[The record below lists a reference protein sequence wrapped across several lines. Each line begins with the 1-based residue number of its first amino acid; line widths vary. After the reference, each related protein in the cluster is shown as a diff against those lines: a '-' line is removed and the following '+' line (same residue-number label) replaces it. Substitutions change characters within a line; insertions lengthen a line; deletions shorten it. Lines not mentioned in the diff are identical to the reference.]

1 MKPLCLTLLLLVG
14 ACQPEAR
21 RLLLVD
27 LTLADPIVVENLALP
42 WHEAGYRVEYRQ
54 FYPHL
59 TRADLARYRA
69 IILLGGREPEAP
81 SDALAIGD
89 LAILKEWI
97 RGRDGVVILGYASDT
112 RAARGQREDGT
123 LDRWVVNQW
132 LASEGAGIAIGTEL
146 IDAPASPLP
155 HSALDNSGFAPFP
168 AGHNHALQIRDR
180 SQVLARAPASA
191 LVAASRVQDGLV
203 VVASRS
209 LLSSA
214 TADSRTRQFLIEL
227 ARWTRRPAEWA
238 HVRAATHP
246 MPLRLANAP
255 QPVVVHPPPLK
266 APEGAAPITLPVPP
280 RSRPGGRGA
289 DDESVDAPGWIARQG
304 MRVFWS
310 RFTPQSLDSLLAF
323 VDIAALNALA
333 TVIPVGALADTLATR
348 NIWRVTAERM
358 QATSVRWFPGVSLY
372 ALASQSSTFER
383 IRARRAGRF
392 GRAEPQEAGPAGEVN
407 RHGDLMPVAC
417 GLDSLFWRETFRPA
431 QRTLARLGGAR
442 PDVITGVALDLDSAA
457 TYYRGSGFCDADF
470 RIGLAG
476 LGLDS
481 ADLRSAL
488 TLPPRVRYDT
498 LLERGWLQRYFSA
511 LEAAVAERAVALRGE
526 LRRLNPDVRFAFHA
540 SEMPADWFSLG
551 LLRGF
556 SSRDAPA
563 LLWIRE
569 RRVGELS
576 RRYHE
581 REIYGLAAVRLVP
594 DRATFVPGEAA
605 RLHRLVF
612 TEGAGFWLDA
622 AATDSLGR
630 VIRRFV
636 R

>member
-1 MKPLCLTLLLLVG
+1 MKPLSVALLLLAA

-27 LTLADPIVVENLALP
+27 MTLADPILVEDIAEP
-42 WHEAGYRVEYRQ
+42 WHEAGYRIEYRQ

-59 TRADLARYRA
+59 TRTDLQRYRA

-81 SDALAIGD
+81 SDALTIGD
-89 LAILKEWI
+89 LAILTEWI
-97 RGRDGVVILGYASDT
+97 RGRDGVVIVGYS
-112 RAARGQREDGT
+112 GDGR
-123 LDRWVVNQW
+123 LDRWVMNQW
-132 LASEGAGIAIGTEL
+132 LASQGAGIAIGTEVVETAA
-146 IDAPASPLP
+146 APIL
-155 HSALDNSGFAPFP
+155 HSALDNSDLAAFP
-168 AGHNHALQIRDR
+168 AGRNHALEVLDR
-180 SQVLARAPASA
+180 SQALARAPAGP

-209 LLSSA
+209 LLA
-214 TADSRTRQFLIEL
+214 AADQDSRTRRFLVEL

-238 HVRAATHP
+238 HVHEATRP
-246 MPLRLANAP
+246 VPLRLASAP
-255 QPVVVHPPPLK
+255 QPVEVHPPPLK
-266 APEGAAPITLPVPP
+266 APAGAAPTTLPIPP
-280 RSRPGGRGA
+280 RSGPAGP

-310 RFTPQSLDSLLAF
+310 RYSPQSLDSLLAF

-333 TVIPVGALADTLATR
+333 TVIPVGAIADTLATR
-348 NIWRVTAERM
+348 HLWRVTAERM
-358 QATSVRWFPGVSLY
+358 QATSVRWFPGVSLS
-372 ALASQSSTFER
+372 ALATQSSTIER

-392 GRAEPQEAGPAGEVN
+392 GRADAQETGPADEVN
-407 RHGDLMPVAC
+407 RHGELMPVVC

-442 PDVITGVALDLDSAA
+442 PEVITGVAIDLDSAA

-470 RIGLAG
+470 RIGLAA
-476 LGLDS
+476 LELDS
-481 ADLRSAL
+481 AELRRISAL
-488 TLPPRVRYDT
+488 PPAVRYDT
-498 LLERGWLQRYFSA
+498 LLERGWLRRYFTA
-511 LEAAVAERAVALRGE
+511 LEASVAERAVGLRGE
-526 LRRLNPDVRFAFHA
+526 LRRLHPDLRFAFHA

-569 RRVGELS
+569 RHVSELL
-576 RRYHE
+576 RHYRE
-581 REIYGLAAVRLVP
+581 RQIYGLVAVRLEP
-594 DRATFVPGEAA
+594 DRATFAPGAAA
-605 RLHRLVF
+605 RLRGLVF
-612 TEGAGFWLDA
+612 REGAGFWLDRA
-622 AATDSLGR
+622 VTDSLGR

>member
-1 MKPLCLTLLLLVG
+1 VKQLGVTLLLIVA
-14 ACQPEAR
+14 ACQPGSR

-27 LTLADPIVVENLALP
+27 LTLSDPIVVENIAVP

-81 SDALAIGD
+81 SDALTIGD

-97 RGRDGVVILGYASDT
+97 RGRDGVVILGYTSDA
-112 RAARGQREDGT
+112 RAARAQSEDGT
-123 LDRWVVNQW
+123 LDRWVVNHW
-132 LASEGAGIAIGTEL
+132 LVSEGAGIAIGTEL
-146 IDAPASPLP
+146 IDAAASPLQ
-155 HSALDNSGFAPFP
+155 HSALDNAGFEPFP
-168 AGHNHALQIRDR
+168 AGHNHALQVRDR
-180 SQVLARAPASA
+180 TQVLARAPESP
-191 LVAASRVQDGLV
+191 LVAASRVEDGLV
-203 VVASRS
+203 IVASRS

-214 TADSRTRQFLIEL
+214 TVDSRTREFLVEL

-238 HVRAATHP
+238 HVRAASHP
-246 MPLRLANAP
+246 VPLRLANAP
-255 QPVVVHPPPLK
+255 RPVAVHPPPLRP
-266 APEGAAPITLPVPP
+266 PEGVALITLPIPP
-280 RSRPGGRGA
+280 PPARGA

-304 MRVFWS
+304 MRVLWS
-310 RFTPQSLDSLLAF
+310 RFTPQSMDSLLAF
-323 VDIAALNALA
+323 VDVAALNALA

-348 NIWRVTAERM
+348 NIWKATAERM
-358 QATSVRWFPGVSLY
+358 QVTSVRWFPGVSLY

-383 IRARRAGRF
+383 IRARRAGRVVR
-392 GRAEPQEAGPAGEVN
+392 GEAQEVGTADEVN
-407 RHGDLMPVAC
+407 RHGDLMPIAC

-442 PDVITGVALDLDSAA
+442 PDVITGVALDLDSAM
-457 TYYRGSGFCDADF
+457 TYYGGSGFCDANF

-481 ADLRSAL
+481 AELGRLVA
-488 TLPPRVRYDT
+488 LPPTMRYDT
-498 LLERGWLQRYFSA
+498 LLERGWLGRYFGA
-511 LEAAVAERAVALRGE
+511 LEAGVAERARGLRAE
-526 LRRLNPDVRFAFHA
+526 LSRLHPDLRFAFHA
-540 SEMPADWFSLG
+540 SEVPADWFSLG

-556 SSRDAPA
+556 STRDAPA
-563 LLWIRE
+563 LLWLRE
-569 RRVGELS
+569 RRVGELL
-576 RRYHE
+576 RHYHA
-581 REIYGLAAVRLVP
+581 REIYGLAAVRLEP
-594 DRATFVPGEAA
+594 DRATFAPAQAA
-605 RLHRLVF
+605 RLRSRVF

-630 VIRRFV
+630 MIRRFV